1 MKTMKKIFAVM
12 MIIAILCGLCAC
24 GATTT
29 PPWAED
35 EPNSEVQIGY
45 ALIPHHDGDE
55 CVDIWNWFIDD
66 GVICVETMDGRLLA
80 STNIVIIEE

>member
-1 MKTMKKIFAVM
+1 MKKIFAVM

-29 PPWAED
+29 PPWTED
-35 EPNSEVQIGY
+35 EPNPEVQIGY
-45 ALIPHHDGDE
+45 ALIPHCDGEE

-66 GVICVETMDGRLLA
+66 GVICVETMDGRFFA

>member
-1 MKTMKKIFAVM
+1 MKKIFVTM

-24 GATTT
+24 GATTP

-35 EPNSEVQIGY
+35 EPNPEVQIGY
-45 ALIPHHDGDE
+45 ALIPHYDGDE

-66 GVICVETMDGRLLA
+66 GVICVETMDGRFFA